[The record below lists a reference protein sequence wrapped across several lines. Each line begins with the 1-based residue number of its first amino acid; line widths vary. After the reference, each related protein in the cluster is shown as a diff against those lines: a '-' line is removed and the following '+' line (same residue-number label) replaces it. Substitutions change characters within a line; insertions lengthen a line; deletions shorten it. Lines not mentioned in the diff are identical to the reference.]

1 MKPFI
6 IGILLLAGGLGGWF
20 CYKHYGPGAN
30 KPLEKAE
37 KELAEK
43 KLAEKELAQKAPT
56 THKVFKPVAVTVSPV
71 THRRSQRL
79 VKGVG
84 SLYGQ
89 EEITITPK
97 VEGRILKTLVD
108 VGDRVKPGDLLLII
122 DDTDFLL
129 AESEAQKALEL
140 ELSKVGLKALPQG
153 PVDVNQIPLV
163 VRAGFLE
170 KNSQIRKDRLF
181 RLGGTTSPEEREQA
195 DTENR
200 VANANYRQAIL
211 DAQTTLAS
219 AQLRQAQLNTAKQ
232 RLADT
237 KVRIPEPGT
246 TLKDAKNIEYAVTQ
260 RLVTQG
266 ELLKTSPSTSMSA
279 FKLVIDNPLKLQA
292 AVPERHL
299 SEVRL
304 GQLVDLEVESYRG
317 RIFQGTVARINPSI
331 DRVNRTFKIDVDVPN
346 MDKLLHSGSFAKA
359 SIQTRVDEKA
369 LTVPEESVIIYA
381 GVVKV
386 FVVRE
391 GKAVEVP
398 VETGVRMVVGA
409 KGQESAWV
417 EVMGDLTVG
426 EMVVTSG
433 QSQLH
438 RDREVRI
445 RKPIETTE
453 TEPRVSK

>member
-1 MKPFI
+1 
-6 IGILLLAGGLGGWF
+6 
-20 CYKHYGPGAN
+20 
-30 KPLEKAE
+30 
-37 KELAEK
+37 
-43 KLAEKELAQKAPT
+43 
-56 THKVFKPVAVTVSPV
+56 
-71 THRRSQRL
+71 
-79 VKGVG
+79 
-84 SLYGQ
+84 
-89 EEITITPK
+89 
-97 VEGRILKTLVD
+97 
-108 VGDRVKPGDLLLII
+108 
-122 DDTDFLL
+122 
-129 AESEAQKALEL
+129 
-140 ELSKVGLKALPQG
+140 
-153 PVDVNQIPLV
+153 
-163 VRAGFLE
+163 
-170 KNSQIRKDRLF
+170 
-181 RLGGTTSPEEREQA
+181 
-195 DTENR
+195 
-200 VANANYRQAIL
+200 
-211 DAQTTLAS
+211 
-219 AQLRQAQLNTAKQ
+219 
-232 RLADT
+232 
-237 KVRIPEPGT
+237 
-246 TLKDAKNIEYAVTQ
+246 
-260 RLVTQG
+260 
-266 ELLKTSPSTSMSA
+266 MSA

-331 DRVNRTFKIDVDVPN
+331 DRVNRTFQIEVDVPN

>member
-6 IGILLLAGGLGGWF
+6 IGILLLAVGLGGGFW
-20 CYKHYGPGAN
+20 YKHHGPGAN
-30 KPLEKAE
+30 KPLEKAG
-37 KELAEK
+37 KELAE
-43 KLAEKELAQKAPT
+43 KAPT
-56 THKVFKPVAVTVSPV
+56 THKVFKPVAVTVAPV

-97 VEGRILKTLVD
+97 VEGRILNTLVD

-140 ELSKVGLKALPQG
+140 ELSKVGLKTLPQG

-237 KVRIPEPGT
+237 KVRIPEPKT
-246 TLKDAKNIEYAVTQ
+246 TLKDAKIVEYAVTQ

-331 DRVNRTFKIDVDVPN
+331 DRINRTFQIEVDVPN
-346 MDKLLHSGSFAKA
+346 MEKLLHSGSFAKA

-369 LTVPEESVIIYA
+369 LTVPEESVLNYA

-417 EVMGDLTVG
+417 EVMGDLKVG

-438 RDREVRI
+438 RGREVRI
-445 RKPIETTE
+445 RKPIETFE

>member
-6 IGILLLAGGLGGWF
+6 ISIFLLAVGLGGAFW
-20 CYKHYGPGAN
+20 YKHHGPGAHTTKE
-30 KPLEKAE
+30 KPAGKEIAEKAP
-37 KELAEK
+37 A
-43 KLAEKELAQKAPT
+43 
-56 THKVFKPVAVTVSPV
+56 THKVFKPVVVTVAPV
-71 THRRSQRL
+71 TTRRSQRL

-89 EEITITPK
+89 DEITITPK
-97 VEGRILKTLVD
+97 VEGRILKTMVD

-122 DDTDFLL
+122 DDTDYLL
-129 AESEAQKALEL
+129 AVSEAQKALEL

-153 PVDVNQIPLV
+153 PVDVTQIPIV

-170 KNSQIRKDRLF
+170 KNSQIRKDRIF
-181 RLGGTTSPEEREQA
+181 RLSGTQSPEEREQA
-195 DTENR
+195 DTDYR

-219 AQLRQAQLNTAKQ
+219 AHLRQAQLNTAKQ

-237 KVRIPEPGT
+237 RVRIPEPET
-246 TLKDAKNIEYAVTQ
+246 TLKSSKNVEYAVTQ

-299 SEVRL
+299 SEVRM

-331 DRVNRTFKIDVDVPN
+331 DRVNRTFQIEVNVPN
-346 MDKLLHSGSFAKA
+346 EEKLLHSGSFAKA
-359 SIQTRVDEKA
+359 SIQTKVDENA
-369 LTVPEESVIIYA
+369 ITVPEESVLRYA
-381 GVVKV
+381 GVIKV
-386 FVVRE
+386 FVVRQ

-398 VETGVRMVVGA
+398 VETGVRMMVGP
-409 KGQESAWV
+409 KGGESAWV
-417 EVMGDLTVG
+417 EVTG
-426 EMVVTSG
+426 ELKAGESVVTSG
-433 QSQLH
+433 QTQLH

-445 RKPIETTE
+445 RKLEDSAE
-453 TEPRVSK
+453 AEPRVSK

>member
-1 MKPFI
+1 MKRYIF
-6 IGILLLAGGLGGWF
+6 GILLGLVGLGGAFW
-20 CYKHYGPGAN
+20 YKHHGPGAN
-30 KPLEKAE
+30 ISSEKSAG
-37 KELAEK
+37 KEPVG
-43 KLAEKELAQKAPT
+43 KATP
-56 THKVFKPVAVTVSPV
+56 THKVFKPVAVTVTPV
-71 THRRSQRL
+71 TNRRSIRL

-89 EEITITPK
+89 DEITITPK
-97 VEGRILKTLVD
+97 VEGRILKTFVD
-108 VGDRVKPGDLLLII
+108 VGDRVKPGELLLII
-122 DDTDFLL
+122 DDTDYLL
-129 AESEAQKALEL
+129 AVSEAQKALEL
-140 ELSKVGLKALPQG
+140 ELSKVGLKVLPKG
-153 PVDVNQIPLV
+153 PVDVNQIPMV
-163 VRAGFLE
+163 IRAGFLE
-170 KNSQIRKDRLF
+170 KNSQIRKDRLL

-200 VANANYRQAIL
+200 VANANFRQAIL

-219 AQLRQAQLNTAKQ
+219 AELRQAQLNTAKQ

-237 KVRIPEPGT
+237 KVRIPAIET
-246 TLKDAKNIEYAVTQ
+246 SSKDSKNLEYAVTQ

-266 ELLKTSPSTSMSA
+266 ELLKASPSTSMSA

-317 RIFQGTVARINPSI
+317 RIFQGKVARINPAI
-331 DRVNRTFKIDVDVPN
+331 DRTNRTFQIEVDVPN
-346 MDKLLHSGSFAKA
+346 DEKLLRSGSFAKA
-359 SIQTRVDEKA
+359 SIQTKVDENA
-369 LTVPEESVIIYA
+369 LTVPEESILSYA

-398 VETGVRMVVGA
+398 VEIGVRMMVGK

-417 EVMGDLTVG
+417 EVMGDLKVG
-426 EMVVTSG
+426 ELVVTSG
-433 QSQLH
+433 QTQLH

-445 RKPIETTE
+445 RTPDGAAESV
-453 TEPRVSK
+453 PGVSR

>member
-170 KNSQIRKDRLF
+170 KNSQIRKDRL
-181 RLGGTTSPEEREQA
+181 
-195 DTENR
+195 
-200 VANANYRQAIL
+200 
-211 DAQTTLAS
+211 
-219 AQLRQAQLNTAKQ
+219 LRQAQLNTAKQ

-331 DRVNRTFKIDVDVPN
+331 DRVNRTFQIEVDVPN